1 VINVAMG
8 IVHIYFNTITLISD
22 HGVTTDPMV
31 NLRFTR
37 SEKTGMTGALTVV
50 LSAVLPWVTTG
61 LGRASATGL
70 AHGHLGYVTIALGF
84 AATAAILAWGWRVRT
99 RALLVGVG
107 LLVAAVVVQT
117 LLTISGNTN
126 PGLGLVTTALGAATL
141 VVDGAYGLVGERVRR
156 RRVTA

>member
-1 VINVAMG
+1 MI
-8 IVHIYFNTITLISD
+8 D
-22 HGVTTDPMV
+22 
-31 NLRFTR
+31 LRFTR

-61 LGRASATGL
+61 LGRVSATGL
-70 AHGHLGYVTIALGF
+70 THGHLGYVTVALGF
-84 AATAAILAWGWRVRT
+84 AATAAVLAWGWRVRT

-107 LLVAAVVVQT
+107 LLTAAVVART
-117 LLTISGNTN
+117 LLTISGNMN
-126 PGLGLVTTALGAATL
+126 PGLGLVTTALGAAIL